1 MIPVIGC
8 NLLEHVLVHAVVIG
22 MNLKVLPFRHEP
34 LEIKQN
40 CTITGFY
47 DLLEINVYLFLS

>member
-1 MIPVIGC
+1 MIGC